1 MKLKYNFIANK
12 VAGET
17 VLVAVGE
24 GSIALGGFLK
34 TDDIGS
40 LILETLKNDVTFE
53 EIVSSVKKEYCG
65 DDLIIR
71 ERIEQFIEKI
81 KALDLLI

>member
-1 MKLKYNFIANK
+1 MKLKYDFISNK

-17 VLVAVGE
+17 VLVAIGE
-24 GSIALGGFLK
+24 GNIALDGFLK

-53 EIVSSVKKEYCG
+53 EIVSAVKKEYCG
-65 DDLIIR
+65 DDLVIR
-71 ERIEQFIEKI
+71 KRIEQFIEKI
-81 KALDLLI
+81 KTLDLLL